1 MKYPLKYEIMRK
13 SKAKKNISI
22 NYVDPKFIHQ
32 LLTVRIT
39 SRAGA
44 RVDRLVI

>member
-1 MKYPLKYEIMRK
+1 MRK

-39 SRAGA
+39 SRAILTSRAGA
-44 RVDRLVI
+44 QVDRLVI